1 MNASV
6 GPRLNASGG
15 ARPFFAERDVD
26 PERPRLLLLSYHF
39 PPGEATGALRWQKMA
54 HFAAERGWAIDAVTV
69 DPATLV
75 VDDLFRL
82 EGDSDPDEEVLV
94 YALSQGPCG
103 RMGTYTIQFGPTIT
117 PDDEAVAAIL
127 RKQPHTNHPT

>member
-1 MNASV
+1 MYGQLMDSLV
-6 GPRLNASGG
+6 DILGRLEAAGYTSDFY
-15 ARPFFAERDVD
+15 ARGRQIGCPDCEQ
-26 PERPRLLLLSYHF
+26 L
-39 PPGEATGALRWQKMA
+39 
-54 HFAAERGWAIDAVTV
+54 V